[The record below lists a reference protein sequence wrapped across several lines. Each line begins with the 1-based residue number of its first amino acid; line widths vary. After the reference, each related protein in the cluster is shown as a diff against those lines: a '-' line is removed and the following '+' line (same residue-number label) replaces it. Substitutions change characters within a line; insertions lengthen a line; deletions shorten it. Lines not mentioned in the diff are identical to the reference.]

1 MSCITYRSTSASGS
15 YFVASDSLSLRIRNG
30 DGRNTATLTSDV
42 VATTRDSVDIY
53 ASYTGKRLELDD
65 SCTFEYSLNSGVT
78 WSNVVSG
85 STTTETNVSLMT
97 NSLVL
102 RLKLESDATT
112 ESCSLD
118 ALRLYER

>member
-1 MSCITYRSTSASGS
+1 VSYITHRSTCTSGS
-15 YFVASDSLSLRIRNG
+15 YFVARDSLSLRIRNG

-53 ASYTGKRLELDD
+53 ASYTGKRLDLDD
-65 SCTFEYSLNSGVT
+65 SCTFEYSLNGGVT
-78 WSNVVSG
+78 WSNVVSA
-85 STTTETNVSLMT
+85 TETNVSLLT

-102 RLKLESDATT
+102 RLRLESDATT